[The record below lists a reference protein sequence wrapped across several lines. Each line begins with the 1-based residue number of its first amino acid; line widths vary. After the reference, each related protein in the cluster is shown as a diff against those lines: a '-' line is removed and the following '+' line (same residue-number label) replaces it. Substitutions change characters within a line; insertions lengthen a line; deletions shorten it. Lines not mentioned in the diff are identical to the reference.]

1 MQSFKGSPLEMPR
14 NNHRGFS
21 GEGQSELLCA
31 PRGQHPPLMM
41 AALPAPTL
49 ETESP
54 AQPCYLVRFV
64 EEHAEV
70 GEHHPKLLPPVAVL
84 EFP

>member
-1 MQSFKGSPLEMPR
+1 
-14 NNHRGFS
+14 
-21 GEGQSELLCA
+21 
-31 PRGQHPPLMM
+31 MM